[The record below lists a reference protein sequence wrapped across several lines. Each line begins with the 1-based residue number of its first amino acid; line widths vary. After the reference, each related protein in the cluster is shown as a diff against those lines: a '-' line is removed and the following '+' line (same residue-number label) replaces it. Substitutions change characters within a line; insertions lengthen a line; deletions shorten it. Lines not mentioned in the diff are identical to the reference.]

1 MATTPPRENAIAS
14 TQRITTVSVRP
25 IVASGLT
32 VDDAV
37 PYTSDSDSGF
47 VTLRTVIADPGPH
60 QGHFTDV

>member
-1 MATTPPRENAIAS
+1 
-14 TQRITTVSVRP
+14 VSVRP

-47 VTLRTVIADPGPH
+47 VTLRMVIADPGPH
-60 QGHFTDV
+60 QNHFTDV